1 MKCLATSSSEPQK
14 PPVFDRS
21 LSGKPSGWF
30 SSGSLAWKSP
40 LIPWRL
46 QVQIFGDELQDKAAI
61 RLPGRAAMV
70 LFIRLEGKGLEL
82 LASGSAPGQ
91 KIRAVARCFSIV
103 GVFHA
108 TCKGLCRSF
117 GGLFVMA
124 YVKKQGDSL
133 SNGQADDETKMV
145 ETASSQAKALG
156 WTPPCGQVLPE
167 GN

>member
-1 MKCLATSSSEPQK
+1 MVQ
-14 PPVFDRS
+14 
-21 LSGKPSGWF
+21 SGVIVSMD
-30 SSGSLAWKSP
+30 
-40 LIPWRL
+40 IPIDPMAPGTL
-46 QVQIFGDELQDKAAI
+46 FGDEFQDKTVI
-61 RLPGRAAMV
+61 RPPGRAAMV

-82 LASGSAPGQ
+82 LASGSAPDQ

-108 TCKGLCRSF
+108 TCKGFCRSF

-124 YVKKQGDSL
+124 YVKRQGDSL

-156 WTPPCGQVLPE
+156 WTPHVAKFCLKGINQ
-167 GN
+167 GDGRFSCR